1 MTPAQI
7 ATLKSFILAD
17 PTLSVK
23 ASEGDYDYVANALNA
38 LASPAYKVYRPLVP
52 MSEIMTN
59 GFDWTRV
66 DNLSV
71 GKARIWDWMIQ
82 ANPQS
87 RSIDPSKPNV
97 RAGINATWVGTAADT
112 AVRAAV
118 YLHCQR
124 DATVAEKVLKTA
136 GNGTACAMPMATA
149 PRRSAGKERSV
160 LGTSGAS
167 SRE

>member
-1 MTPAQI
+1 
-7 ATLKSFILAD
+7 
-17 PTLSVK
+17 
-23 ASEGDYDYVANALNA
+23 
-38 LASPAYKVYRPLVP
+38 
-52 MSEIMTN
+52 
-59 GFDWTRV
+59 
-66 DNLSV
+66 
-71 GKARIWDWMIQ
+71 MIQ

-136 GNGTACAMPMATA
+136 GNGTACDANGDGPATLGWEGTLG
-149 PRRSAGKERSV
+149 AGDIGGIIS
-160 LGTSGAS
+160 
-167 SRE
+167 